1 MCCLSELLPGWVC
14 SSSTVAF
21 QLLFVGCCS
30 LLRRALLF
38 RRLTQRLYS
47 SFYKHCHSVCIHLR
61 IFFSAWVSEMR
72 DFKVLR
78 INKSVPPPAP
88 NSSQAGSSCYNYL
101 GWCPWQKYGWTKS
114 QFPPSFR
121 MLSRH
126 NLSFFSAVLLGSRR
140 VRSSS
145 STWAVPSWV
154 VWNANSFAVMPEVPF
169 ALGLIEKK
177 CGWLS
182 ALSHSPGSW
191 E

>member
-1 MCCLSELLPGWVC
+1 MLFFAQESIAFQETCTETITSV
-14 SSSTVAF
+14 STVT
-21 QLLFVGCCS
+21 L
-30 LLRRALLF
+30 
-38 RRLTQRLYS
+38 
-47 SFYKHCHSVCIHLR
+47 SVFTWGF
-61 IFFSAWVSEMR
+61 FFSAWVSEMR
-72 DFKVLR
+72 DFKVLK

-121 MLSRH
+121 VLSRH